1 MFPTLKTPL
10 RALGLAA
17 ILCGTVACTLPH
29 KSDAQRQADNEMAN
43 HVEQALAADKELFS
57 RHIIVRADDGVVRL
71 TGFVW
76 DPPDIVEAERIASA
90 VEGVSKVVNSLEL
103 QRNGMDNSPV
113 SR

>member
-1 MFPTLKTPL
+1 MFLTLKAVL
-10 RALGLAA
+10 RALSIAA
-17 ILCGTVACTLPH
+17 LLFGTAACTLPH
-29 KSDAQRQADNEMAN
+29 KSDAQRQTDNEMAN
-43 HVEQALAADKELFS
+43 RVEQALASDKELFS